1 MPQKFIFTSVIGS
14 FVFSQD
20 HKPIDGIIF
29 KGISDYKNKDSQI
42 KLRQKHDAL
51 IPEGNDLHRILLYF
65 KDKKYFQEFSKR
77 NLELTRESIANSVG
91 KDTLIIQTATIIEE
105 LDRTLNGLAKRL
117 RDWYSLHNPEVP
129 DRIRDHQKFAAAIA
143 KSTKKQLLKEL
154 NINER
159 DSMGAEFNEK
169 DLLPILMLASQI
181 NSLYGLRE
189 RYELY
194 LRELEKE
201 VCPNIATIL
210 GAAITAKLLE
220 HTGSLKRLAEMP
232 ASTLQ
237 ILGAEKA
244 LFRHLRNSRNRPP
257 KYGILHEHPMIQ
269 KANRKMH
276 GKVARALAD
285 KASIAARVDYFKGK
299 PIGDKLKKELIG
311 KFKIE
316 Y

>member
-1 MPQKFIFTSVIGS
+1 MPKKFIFTNVIGS
-14 FVFSQD
+14 FAFSQD
-20 HKPIDGIIF
+20 HKPVDGIIF
-29 KGISDYKNKDSQI
+29 KGLNDYKDKTSQ
-42 KLRQKHDAL
+42 KQKHDAI
-51 IPEGNDLHRILLYF
+51 IPEGNDLHHILLHF
-65 KDKKYFQEFSKR
+65 KDRKYFSEFSKR
-77 NLELTRESIANSVG
+77 NLEITRESIANSVG

-105 LDRTLNGLAKRL
+105 LDRTLNGLSKRL

-129 DRIRDHQKFAAAIA
+129 NRIRDHQKFASAIA
-143 KSTKKQLLKEL
+143 KSTKRQLLKEL
-154 NINER
+154 DINEK

-169 DLLPILMLASQI
+169 DLSPILMLASQI

-201 VCPNIATIL
+201 VCPNIAAIL
-210 GAAITAKLLE
+210 GATITAKLLE

-269 KANRKMH
+269 KSKRQMH

-299 PIGDKLKKELIG
+299 PIGDKLKKELIS

>member
-1 MPQKFIFTSVIGS
+1 MPQKFIFTNVIGA

-29 KGISDYKNKDSQI
+29 KGINDYKNKDPQL
-42 KLRQKHDAL
+42 KLKHDAI
-51 IPEGNDLHRILLYF
+51 IPEGNDLHRILLHF
-65 KDKKYFQEFSKR
+65 KDRKYFQEFSKR

-91 KDTLIIQTATIIEE
+91 KDTLIIQTATIIGE

-117 RDWYSLHNPEVP
+117 RDWYSLHNPEAS

-154 NINER
+154 DINEK

-169 DLLPILMLASQI
+169 DLSPILMLASQI
-181 NSLYGLRE
+181 NALYGLRE

-210 GAAITAKLLE
+210 GATITAKLLE

-299 PIGDKLKKELIG
+299 PIGDKLKKEIIS